1 MNIQELLSNITPDI
15 YAKLKRAIELGKWI
29 DGQKLSKEQRQLT
42 MQAVIAYEHQNIPE
56 TERTGYIP
64 PKPHQSCGGTG
75 EIAEPEEQ
83 PLNFI
88 R

>member
-15 YAKLKRAIELGKWI
+15 YAKLKRAIELGKWV

-42 MQAVIAYEHQNIPE
+42 MQAVIAYEHENIPE

-64 PKPHQSCGGTG
+64 PKPHQNCGGSG
-75 EIAEPEEQ
+75 EVAEPEDQ
-83 PLNFI
+83 PLNFT